1 MSWIDR
7 ELKRRA
13 AASSRSAPN
22 QSSADRI
29 HELWDKL
36 ERANAALPSELQLRP
51 EQGDIALSSP
61 DEATFVLSAR
71 NGAALA
77 FATDG
82 IRYVWPEGGRR
93 WSSNFSIRWD
103 TEQERY
109 LINRRSGIFTPGD
122 VASYAFDDSRIDYMI
137 KRLVMGEL
145 IKVRAVRK
153 KRFRATVVAVIAV
166 AIVGGGAALMY
177 LDRRISLPPGTE
189 FDACLATDAMS
200 TCIDPVNA
208 CKAPTLLFYGPEN
221 RPFYGQG
228 KTPIGASNIAWC
240 CPDGTKPKRYSPPAT
255 AKCEVLPK
263 Q

>member
-13 AASSRSAPN
+13 AASSRLAPK
-22 QSSADRI
+22 QSSTNRI

-51 EQGDIALSSP
+51 EQGHTAPCSP
-61 DEATFVLSAR
+61 DEATFELRAR

-77 FATDG
+77 FGSNG

-93 WSSNFSIRWD
+93 WSSNFWIRWD
-103 TEQERY
+103 AEQERY
-109 LINRRSGIFTPGD
+109 LLDRRLGIFTPGD
-122 VASYAFDDSRIDYMI
+122 VASYAFDDTRIDYMI

-145 IKVRAVRK
+145 IKVRSVRK
-153 KRFRATVVAVIAV
+153 KRFRATVVAVMAV
-166 AIVGGGAALMY
+166 AIVGGGAALVY
-177 LDRRISLPPGTE
+177 LDRISLPPGTE
-189 FDACLATDAMS
+189 FDACVAKDAMT

-208 CKAPTLLFYGPEN
+208 CKAPTPLFYGPEN

-228 KTPIGASNIAWC
+228 RRPIGANIAWC
-240 CPDGTKPKRYSPPAT
+240 CPDGTKPIRYLPPAT
-255 AKCEVLPK
+255 VKCEVLPK

>member
-22 QSSADRI
+22 QSSTNRI

-51 EQGDIALSSP
+51 EQGDTALSSP
-61 DEATFVLSAR
+61 DEATSELRAR

-93 WSSNFSIRWD
+93 WSSNFWIRWD
-103 TEQERY
+103 AEQERY
-109 LINRRSGIFTPGD
+109 LLDRRLGIFTPGD
-122 VASYAFDDSRIDYMI
+122 VASYAFDDTRIDYMI
-137 KRLVMGEL
+137 KRLVMGEP

-166 AIVGGGAALMY
+166 AIVGGGAALVY
-177 LDRRISLPPGTE
+177 LDRISLPPGTE
-189 FDACLATDAMS
+189 FDACLAKDAMT

-221 RPFYGQG
+221 RPFYGLG
-228 KTPIGASNIAWC
+228 KKPIGASKGIAWC
-240 CPDGTKPKRYSPPAT
+240 CPDGTKPKQYPPPAT

>member
-7 ELKRRA
+7 ERKRRA

-22 QSSADRI
+22 QSSTNRI

-36 ERANAALPSELQLRP
+36 ERANAAVPSDLQLRR
-51 EQGDIALSSP
+51 EQSDTALSSP
-61 DEATFVLSAR
+61 DEATFELRAR

-77 FATDG
+77 FATDR
-82 IRYVWPEGGRR
+82 IQYIWPEGGRR
-93 WSSNFSIRWD
+93 WSSNFWIRWD
-103 TEQERY
+103 AEQKRY
-109 LINRRSGIFTPGD
+109 LLDRRLGIFTPGD
-122 VASYAFDDSRIDYMI
+122 VASYALDDTRIDYMI
-137 KRLVMGEL
+137 KRLVMGKL

-153 KRFRATVVAVIAV
+153 KRFRATVAAVIAV
-166 AIVGGGAALMY
+166 AIVGGGAALVY
-177 LDRRISLPPGTE
+177 LDRIPLRPGAE
-189 FDACLATDAMS
+189 FDACVAKDAMT

-228 KTPIGASNIAWC
+228 RSPIGASKGTAWC
-240 CPDGTKPKRYSPPAT
+240 CPDGTKPKPYPPPAT